1 MTKKPSKAFS
11 LVELSI
17 VILIIGIL
25 IAAAGQGIDLL
36 QDARLS
42 AARMLTQSSRVAS
55 IKGLSLWLETTS
67 ENSFSVAEAADGA
80 TIGSWNDINPQANL
94 KNNFTATGVAKP
106 IYKTNIMNNL
116 PAVLFDGSN
125 DYMDSTYNFARDSGV
140 TAFVVVKPM
149 AVTAFLH
156 YIISSMPTSYGPG
169 YFKVNLSNNTNL
181 NIYYTAYDAGL
192 IKTSFLPLANQNYLI
207 EAVDTGAN
215 ATIYVNKTKYTSS
228 SATTTINYGI
238 SNPIEIGACYAGSM
252 DCPGDRDG
260 YFNGYLFELIVFD
273 RGLTEKE
280 RLSVENYLAKK
291 WKF

>member
-1 MTKKPSKAFS
+1 MTKKPNKAFS

-17 VILIIGIL
+17 VILIIGVL
-25 IAAAGQGIDLL
+25 IAAAGQGVDLL

-67 ENSFSVAEAADGA
+67 ENSFSVAEAADGE
-80 TIGSWNDINPQANL
+80 TISSWNDINPQANL

-140 TAFVVVKPM
+140 TAFAVVKPV
-149 AVTAFLH
+149 AVTTLH
-156 YIISSMPTSYGPG
+156 YIISSMPTSFGPG
-169 YFKVNLSNNTNL
+169 YFKVNLANNTNL
-181 NIYYTAYDAGL
+181 NIYYTAYNAGL
-192 IKTSFLPLANQNYLI
+192 IITSLPPLANQNYLI

-228 SATTTINYGI
+228 NVTTTSNYGI

-252 DCPGDRDG
+252 DCPGGRTG
-260 YFNGYLFELIVFD
+260 YFNGYVFELIVFD